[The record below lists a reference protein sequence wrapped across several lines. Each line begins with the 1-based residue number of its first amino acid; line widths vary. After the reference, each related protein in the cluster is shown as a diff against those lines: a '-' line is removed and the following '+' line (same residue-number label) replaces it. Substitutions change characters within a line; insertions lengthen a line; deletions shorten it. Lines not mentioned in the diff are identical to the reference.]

1 MGRKYGY
8 GGENRG
14 GTFGLTIISNMIFIT
29 ENQVLNTW
37 PNYSPKYIFCMFQSY
52 IMNVS
57 YHRFKIYHD
66 ECSCELIYKK
76 FLPML
81 CFRFF

>member
-29 ENQVLNTW
+29 ENQVLNTSI
-37 PNYSPKYIFCMFQSY
+37 PGQIIHQNIFFA
-52 IMNVS
+52 
-57 YHRFKIYHD
+57 
-66 ECSCELIYKK
+66 CSSLI
-76 FLPML
+76 L
-81 CFRFF
+81 